1 MCESCQVL
9 AATSKFW
16 LADKALSWLAWC
28 VHGAVGLA
36 VLRVLLGTV
45 LLHFRIFLAVFVW
58 QHRWCIIHFFF
69 NSCSHTVVFVWI
81 CAVQKGHLVAKW
93 KIGDMNYRGN
103 CLLQEEMMGDRIPGN
118 PQALHHQ
125 TVFEPFTLWNWPVCR
140 FRIPKPGV
148 FLNIP
153 CIFQL
158 WLRAEECTESV
169 VCLFVYLFIFLTV
182 VLSGTGN
189 FLLSSTCLV
198 PSLQSHGVV
207 PNNTERKTGR
217 GEKKKEILILLC
229 CIVQFRKAE
238 YLCLVVRF
246 QNCRKGEVRPFQY
259 RMCTGQEVWTTAF
272 LPASVCDTGC
282 RITRL

>member
-1 MCESCQVL
+1 MCARCSGPCSAQGAAWHSPAAFQDISSCVCL
-9 AATSKFW
+9 AAQVMHNT
-16 LADKALSWLAWC
+16 
-28 VHGAVGLA
+28 
-36 VLRVLLGTV
+36 
-45 LLHFRIFLAVFVW
+45 
-58 QHRWCIIHFFF
+58 FFF

-125 TVFEPFTLWNWPVCR
+125 TVFEPLTLWNWPVCR

-153 CIFQL
+153 CTFQL

-217 GEKKKEILILLC
+217 EEKKKGNFDSFVLYC
-229 CIVQFRKAE
+229 SVQKSGIF
-238 YLCLVVRF
+238 VF
-246 QNCRKGEVRPFQY
+246 GGEVP
-259 RMCTGQEVWTTAF
+259 E
-272 LPASVCDTGC
+272 L
-282 RITRL
+282 